1 MSKKGSISKILVIS
15 ALLPIAL
22 LAIVMT
28 ASLYLIN
35 QQLTEQKIS
44 YYSWQFDEIKDG
56 SVRFKNIDFTF
67 NNQLD
72 IQLENIHLKRS
83 ESDSKNDIFPY
94 LTLSKIEVGL
104 VKINVLN
111 SQQNQ
116 TQEVTKHSLNKT
128 IENLKR
134 QLQNIQN
141 IPEWLAFLP
150 RKINI
155 TSFIVQAPCPQ
166 SSCSV
171 KGSADLKIIN
181 THADIQAQGYLNFH
195 DQEIASPQLESQ
207 FLIKIPSNIESHTV
221 ANESNANTLNNA
233 YTGLEYKIN
242 SELKILDSNTNH
254 STNLMQFS
262 QTGQITEKQK
272 LPVLSVH
279 NHFSGLL
286 PGKNNTIDKEWQNI
300 QSIYQNWCGQPLEL
314 DHLNQYLPVNST
326 PVSAAES
333 QESVNL
339 NADLNP
345 DFEVKTNTNI
355 ELDSLLDSLANIKTE
370 STIAELLN
378 TIEFSNEIKAQFN
391 APFPIPSIGSIQG
404 LIKAN
409 LAFKNGI
416 IQSYDLEANGFFHRS
431 LPIALFDNQP
441 IKPFQDFKFLV
452 SSSQKQ
458 ETEIDK
464 INSLPFK
471 LYINSINSIN
481 SKNATDALAKL
492 QAEGVVQ
499 FSKTPELNI
508 NSGLLN
514 FSQVNLA
521 LTNQKL
527 LNELS
532 GEIQLNG
539 KVDVSNINLQIPKFN
554 VTGVY
559 SDKDQNLVLSKM
571 QINTNNLILNSKPAL
586 FLDEIQ
592 AVAKSINIKVDLNY
606 TPKDK
611 QPILVKNID
620 LVVSN
625 PKLAPKFDAKN
636 PNNTDHVNKLNTKQ
650 FTAKYILKTDRV
662 EQQNLQPLAWTL
674 RGKIQSQLP
683 NTLSS
688 INQLNIQGSVSNKAG
703 LVVFHNAFYKPNNL
717 YTDWEIPNIY
727 LLAGNP
733 IQKTFK
739 DWPKLLTLG
748 SGQLKAK
755 GNTQLN
761 LSSLNDN
768 TNLLNVLYT
777 KAEIDIK
784 GISGIYNETTLNQAS
799 SKINLSLNHGV
810 LKTEFNNL
818 EVEQINHG
826 LIFGP
831 AVFNGNYQTSIDSWL
846 QGKLK
851 LTKFNTKIFNGQAW
865 LDNQTFDLSQP
876 INSQLHLSQIDIK
889 ALLEQYPSAEIKGS
903 GIIHG
908 NLPFSLNLQKQP
920 FFTLDKG
927 AIKAKSPGG
936 LIQYKAAPSIKQT
949 HQSMQ
954 FVFTVLEDFHYSVL
968 DSNVTYDANK
978 TLHLTL
984 HLQGKNPNVEN
995 GRQVNFY
1002 INLEE
1007 DLPALITT
1015 MQLSNQVSE
1024 TIKKRIQEKLQ
1035 Q

>member
-1 MSKKGSISKILVIS
+1 M
-15 ALLPIAL
+15 PIAL
-22 LAIVMT
+22 LAIVIT

-44 YYSWQFDEIKDG
+44 NYSWQFDEIKDR
-56 SVRFKNIDFTF
+56 SLNFKNIDFTF

-72 IQLENIHLKRS
+72 IQLENIHFSSS

-94 LTLSKIEVGL
+94 LTLSKVEIGI
-104 VKINVLN
+104 VKINILN

-116 TQEVTKHSLNKT
+116 TKVDTKHSIDKT

-141 IPEWLAFLP
+141 KPEWFAFLP
-150 RKINI
+150 KKINI

-181 THADIQAQGYLNFH
+181 THTDIQAQGHLNFH
-195 DQEIASPQLESQ
+195 DQEIASPQLETRL
-207 FLIKIPSNIESHTV
+207 LIKIPSNIKSHNV
-221 ANESNANTLNNA
+221 ANESNANTSNNA
-233 YTGLEYKIN
+233 YTGLEYKID
-242 SELKILDSNTNH
+242 SELKAVNSNA
-254 STNLMQFS
+254 NLMQFS
-262 QTGQITEKQK
+262 QAGKITEKQK

-300 QSIYQNWCGQPLEL
+300 QAIYQNWIGQPLEL
-314 DHLNQYLPVNST
+314 DHLNQYLPVKT
-326 PVSAAES
+326 PHVSALES
-333 QESVNL
+333 QESANS
-339 NADLNP
+339 NSDFAS
-345 DFEVKTNTNI
+345 DFEVKTNTTI
-355 ELDSLLDSLANIKTE
+355 QLDSLVDSLTSIKTE
-370 STIAELLN
+370 TTIAELLN
-378 TIEFSNEIKAQFN
+378 TIAFSNEIKAQFN

-404 LIKAN
+404 SIKAN
-409 LAFKNGI
+409 LAFKNGM
-416 IQSYDLEANGFFHRS
+416 IQSYDLDANGFFHRS
-431 LPIALFDNQP
+431 LPIALFDNQQ
-441 IKPFQDFKFLV
+441 IKPFQDFKFLA

-458 ETEIDK
+458 VTEIDK
-464 INSLPFK
+464 LNSLPFK
-471 LYINSINSIN
+471 LSINSINSIN
-481 SKNATDALAKL
+481 SKNATDAVAKL

-499 FSKTPELNI
+499 LSKTPELNI

-539 KVDVSNINLQIPKFN
+539 KLDVSNINLQIPKFN

-592 AVAKSINIKVDLNY
+592 ASAKSINIKADLNY
-606 TPKDK
+606 SPKDK
-611 QPILVKNID
+611 QQILMKNID
-620 LVVSN
+620 LVLSN

-768 TNLLNVLYT
+768 TNLLNILYT
-777 KAEIDIK
+777 KAEIDTK
-784 GISGIYNETTLNQAS
+784 GISGIYNETTLNQVS

-818 EVEQINHG
+818 EIKQINHG

-831 AVFNGNYQTSIDSWL
+831 TVFNGNYQTSIDSWL

-851 LTKFNTKIFNGQAW
+851 LTQFNTKLFNGQAW

-908 NLPFSLNLQKQP
+908 NLPFSLNLQEQP

-995 GRQVNFY
+995 GRQVNFN

>member
-1 MSKKGSISKILVIS
+1 MSRKGSISKILVIS

-22 LAIVMT
+22 LAIVIT

-44 YYSWQFDEIKDG
+44 NYSWQFDEIKDR
-56 SVRFKNIDFTF
+56 SLNFKNIDFTF

-72 IQLENIHLKRS
+72 IQLENIHFSSS

-94 LTLSKIEVGL
+94 LTLSKVEIGI
-104 VKINVLN
+104 VKINILN

-116 TQEVTKHSLNKT
+116 TKVDTKHSIDKT

-141 IPEWLAFLP
+141 KPEWFAFLP
-150 RKINI
+150 KKINI

-181 THADIQAQGYLNFH
+181 THTDIQAQGHLNFH
-195 DQEIASPQLESQ
+195 DQEIASPQLETRL
-207 FLIKIPSNIESHTV
+207 LIKIPSNIKSHNV
-221 ANESNANTLNNA
+221 ANESNANTSNNA
-233 YTGLEYKIN
+233 YTGLEYKID
-242 SELKILDSNTNH
+242 SELKAVNSNA
-254 STNLMQFS
+254 NLMQFS
-262 QTGQITEKQK
+262 QAGKITEKQK

-300 QSIYQNWCGQPLEL
+300 QAIYQNWIGQPLEL
-314 DHLNQYLPVNST
+314 DHLNQYLPVKT
-326 PVSAAES
+326 PHVSALES
-333 QESVNL
+333 QESANS
-339 NADLNP
+339 NSDFAS
-345 DFEVKTNTNI
+345 DFEVKTNTTI
-355 ELDSLLDSLANIKTE
+355 QLDSLVDSLTSIKTE
-370 STIAELLN
+370 TTIAELLN
-378 TIEFSNEIKAQFN
+378 TIAFSNEIKAQFN

-404 LIKAN
+404 SIKAN
-409 LAFKNGI
+409 LAFKNGM
-416 IQSYDLEANGFFHRS
+416 IQSYDLDANGFFHRS
-431 LPIALFDNQP
+431 LPIALFDNQQ
-441 IKPFQDFKFLV
+441 IKPFQDFKFLA

-458 ETEIDK
+458 VTEIDK
-464 INSLPFK
+464 LNSLPFK
-471 LYINSINSIN
+471 LSINSINSIN
-481 SKNATDALAKL
+481 SKNATDAVAKL

-499 FSKTPELNI
+499 LSKTPELNI

-539 KVDVSNINLQIPKFN
+539 KLDVSNINLQIPKFN

-592 AVAKSINIKVDLNY
+592 ASAKSINIKADLNY
-606 TPKDK
+606 SPKDK
-611 QPILVKNID
+611 QQILMKNID
-620 LVVSN
+620 LVLSN

-768 TNLLNVLYT
+768 TNLLNILYT
-777 KAEIDIK
+777 KAEIDTK
-784 GISGIYNETTLNQAS
+784 GISGIYNETTLNQVS

-818 EVEQINHG
+818 EIKQINHG

-831 AVFNGNYQTSIDSWL
+831 TVFNGNYQTSIDSWL

-851 LTKFNTKIFNGQAW
+851 LTQFNTKLFNGQAW

-908 NLPFSLNLQKQP
+908 NLPFSLNLQEQP

-995 GRQVNFY
+995 GRQVNFN